1 MYDEDKLLQGYSEE
15 ERERIRELTAQ
26 LGISKDDPMFQ
37 VMAALGKCEYKVDE
51 VINSFDGMTS
61 SWSMMLDEKL
71 YTFSES
77 SKTTSQ
83 AWVNSAIKD
92 SFAELIKVKNNSTR
106 QFFRDG
112 FILIRP
118 LWIAIATGAIL
129 ASGAFIGSGISYSI
143 FLSATHKNSS
153 ISERLT
159 PKELKVISWLESE
172 EGQTT
177 YKIISE
183 NMETIKFCQKNF
195 SKLNKISKLNETCTI
210 NILENK

>member
-1 MYDEDKLLQGYSEE
+1 
-15 ERERIRELTAQ
+15 
-26 LGISKDDPMFQ
+26 
-37 VMAALGKCEYKVDE
+37 
-51 VINSFDGMTS
+51 MTS

-77 SKTTSQ
+77 TKTTSQ

-92 SFAELIKVKNNSTR
+92 SLTELVKVKNNSTR
-106 QFFRDG
+106 QLYRDG
-112 FILIRP
+112 FIFVRP

-143 FLSATHKNSS
+143 FLSATHKGSS
-153 ISERLT
+153 ITERLT
-159 PKELKVISWLESE
+159 PKELKVICWLESE
-172 EGQTT
+172 EGKTT